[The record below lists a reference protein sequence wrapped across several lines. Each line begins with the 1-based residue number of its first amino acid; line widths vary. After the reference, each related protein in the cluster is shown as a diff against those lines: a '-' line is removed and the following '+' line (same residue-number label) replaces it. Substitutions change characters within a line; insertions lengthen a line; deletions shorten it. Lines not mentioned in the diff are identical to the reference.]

1 MSKQSYYIFSS
12 GELKRRNDSLT
23 LYVDGILKKDI
34 PIERVRDLY
43 VFSEVTYN
51 TKLFQFLGEK
61 GITVH
66 MFNYYNY
73 YVGSFCPKEALV
85 SGNILVLQVE
95 HYLNCEKRVLL
106 AKKFISAA
114 IYNILRN
121 LKYYQNRGKDLKK
134 DIERIENLESCL
146 DSCKTIP
153 EIMGI
158 EGNVRKIY
166 YSTWNTIL
174 NVKVDFKKRVK
185 RPPDNMINSLI
196 SFLNSIFYTKVLSE
210 IYQTQLN
217 PTISYLHEPGT
228 KRFSLSLDVSE
239 VFKPIIVDRTIFS
252 LVNKKI
258 ISEKDFSEE
267 DNFLKIKEN
276 GIKKI
281 MEELENTLS
290 RTIMHRKL
298 KREVSYQYLI
308 RLELYKL
315 IKHLLEEQEYEGFK
329 IWW

>member
-34 PIERVRDLY
+34 PIERVKDLY

-61 GITVH
+61 GISVH

-73 YVGSFCPKEALV
+73 YVGSFCPKETLV
-85 SGNILVLQVE
+85 SGNVLVLQVS
-95 HYLNCEKRVLL
+95 HYLCLEKRVFL

-121 LKYYQNRGKDLKK
+121 LKYYQNRGKDLSTY
-134 DIERIENLESCL
+134 IERIENLSEGL
-146 DSCKTIP
+146 EVCKTVS
-153 EIMGI
+153 EVMGI

-166 YSTWNTIL
+166 YSAWNIIL
-174 NVKVDFKKRVK
+174 NVEIDFKKRVK

-252 LVNKKI
+252 LINKKI
-258 ISEKDFSEE
+258 ISESDFLEE
-267 DNFLKIKEN
+267 DNFLKMKES
-276 GIKKI
+276 GVKKV

-315 IKHLLEEQEYEGFK
+315 IKHLLDDQEYEGFK

>member
-34 PIERVRDLY
+34 PIERVKDLY

-66 MFNYYNY
+66 MFNYYNF
-73 YVGSFCPKEALV
+73 YVGSFCPKEVLV
-85 SGNILVLQVE
+85 SGNVLVLQVE
-95 HYLNCEKRVLL
+95 HYLQYEKRVML

-121 LKYYQNRGKDLKK
+121 LKYYQTRGKDLK
-134 DIERIENLESCL
+134 DYIEKIENLEEGLESCN
-146 DSCKTIP
+146 TVP
-153 EIMGI
+153 EVMGI

-166 YSTWNTIL
+166 YSAWNTIL
-174 NVKVDFKKRVK
+174 NVEVDFKKRVK
-185 RPPDNMINSLI
+185 RPPNNMINSLI

-252 LVNKKI
+252 LLNKKI
-258 ISEKDFSEE
+258 ISEKDFVEE
-267 DNFLKIKEN
+267 DNFLRIKDS
-276 GIKKI
+276 GVKKI
-281 MEELENTLS
+281 MEEMENTLS

-315 IKHLLEEQEYEGFK
+315 VKHLFDEQEYEGFK

>member
-34 PIERVRDLY
+34 PIERVKDLY

-66 MFNYYNY
+66 MFNYYNF
-73 YVGSFCPKEALV
+73 YVGSFCPKEVLV
-85 SGNILVLQVE
+85 SGNVLVLQVE
-95 HYLNCEKRVLL
+95 HYLQYEKRVML

-121 LKYYQNRGKDLKK
+121 LKYYQTRGKDLK
-134 DIERIENLESCL
+134 DYIEKIENLEEGLESCN
-146 DSCKTIP
+146 TVP
-153 EIMGI
+153 EVMGI

-166 YSTWNTIL
+166 YSAWNTIL
-174 NVKVDFKKRVK
+174 NVEVDFKKRVK

-217 PTISYLHEPGT
+217 PTISYLHEPGN

-252 LVNKKI
+252 LLNKII
-258 ISEKDFSEE
+258 ISEKDFVEE
-267 DNFLKIKEN
+267 DNFLRIKDS
-276 GIKKI
+276 GVKKI
-281 MEELENTLS
+281 MEEMENTLS

-315 IKHLLEEQEYEGFK
+315 VKHLFDEQEYEGFK

>member
-1 MSKQSYYIFSS
+1 MAKQSYYIFSS

-34 PIERVRDLY
+34 PIERVKDLY
-43 VFSEVTYN
+43 VFAEVTYN

-66 MFNYYNY
+66 MFNYYDY
-73 YVGSFCPKEALV
+73 YVGSFCPKETLV
-85 SGNILVLQVE
+85 SGNLLVLQVE
-95 HYLNCEKRVLL
+95 HYLQHDKRVLL

-121 LKYYQNRGKDLKK
+121 LKYYQNRGKNLESY
-134 DIERIENLESCL
+134 IEKIENLEKSL
-146 DSCKTIP
+146 DVCQTVP

-166 YSTWNTIL
+166 YSAWNTIL
-174 NVKVDFKKRVK
+174 NVEVDFKKRVK
-185 RPPDNMINSLI
+185 RPPDNMVNSLI

-252 LVNKKI
+252 LINKKI

-267 DNFLKIKEN
+267 DSFLRIKES

-281 MEELENTLS
+281 MEELENTLA

-298 KREVSYQYLI
+298 KREVSYQHLI

-315 IKHLLEEQEYEGFK
+315 VKHLLNEQEYEGFK

>member
-34 PIERVRDLY
+34 PIERVKDLY

-66 MFNYYNY
+66 MFNYYNF
-73 YVGSFCPKEALV
+73 YVGSFCPKEVLV
-85 SGNILVLQVE
+85 SGNVLVLQVE
-95 HYLNCEKRVLL
+95 HYLQYEKRVML

-121 LKYYQNRGKDLKK
+121 LKYYQTRGKDLK
-134 DIERIENLESCL
+134 DYIEKIENLEEGLESCN
-146 DSCKTIP
+146 TVP
-153 EIMGI
+153 EVMGI

-166 YSTWNTIL
+166 YSAWNTIL
-174 NVKVDFKKRVK
+174 NVEVDFKKRVK

-217 PTISYLHEPGT
+217 PTISYLHEPGN

-252 LVNKKI
+252 LLNKKI
-258 ISEKDFSEE
+258 ISEKDFVEE
-267 DNFLKIKEN
+267 DNFLRIKDS
-276 GIKKI
+276 GVKKI
-281 MEELENTLS
+281 MEEMENTLS

-315 IKHLLEEQEYEGFK
+315 VKHLFDEQEYEGFK

>member
-23 LYVDGILKKDI
+23 LYVGGMLKKDI
-34 PIERVRDLY
+34 PIEQVKDLY
-43 VFSEVTYN
+43 VFAEVTYN

-61 GITVH
+61 GVTIH
-66 MFNYYNY
+66 MFNYYDY
-73 YVGSFCPKEALV
+73 YVGSFCPKETLV
-85 SGNILVLQVE
+85 SGNVLVLQVE
-95 HYLNCEKRVLL
+95 HYLQKEKRVLL
-106 AKKFISAA
+106 AKRFIASA

-121 LKYYQNRGKDLKK
+121 LKYYQNRGKDLK
-134 DIERIENLESCL
+134 DYIEKIENLESCL
-146 DSCKTIP
+146 ESCTTVS

-166 YSTWNTIL
+166 YSTWNIIL
-174 NVKVDFKKRVK
+174 NIEIDFKKRVK

-239 VFKPIIVDRTIFS
+239 VFKPIVVDRTIFA
-252 LVNKKI
+252 LINKKI
-258 ISEKDFSEE
+258 ISENDFEKE
-267 DNFLKIKEN
+267 DNYLRIKEK
-276 GIKKI
+276 GVKKI

-308 RLELYKL
+308 RLELYK
-315 IKHLLEEQEYEGFK
+315 IVKHLLNEQEYEGFK

>member
-34 PIERVRDLY
+34 PIERVKDLY

-66 MFNYYNY
+66 MFNYYNF
-73 YVGSFCPKEALV
+73 YVGSFCPKEVLV
-85 SGNILVLQVE
+85 SGNVLVLQVE
-95 HYLNCEKRVLL
+95 HYLQYEKRVML

-121 LKYYQNRGKDLKK
+121 LKYYQTRGKDLK
-134 DIERIENLESCL
+134 DYIEKIENLEEGLESCN
-146 DSCKTIP
+146 TVP
-153 EIMGI
+153 EVMGI

-166 YSTWNTIL
+166 YSAWNTIL
-174 NVKVDFKKRVK
+174 NVEVDFKKRVK
-185 RPPDNMINSLI
+185 RPPNNMINSLI

-217 PTISYLHEPGT
+217 PTISYLHEPGN

-252 LVNKKI
+252 LLNKKI
-258 ISEKDFSEE
+258 ISEKDFVEE
-267 DNFLKIKEN
+267 DNFLRIKDS
-276 GIKKI
+276 GVKKI
-281 MEELENTLS
+281 MEEMENTLS

-315 IKHLLEEQEYEGFK
+315 VKHLFDEQEYEGFK

>member
-34 PIERVRDLY
+34 PIERVKDLY

-61 GITVH
+61 GVIVH
-66 MFNYYNY
+66 MFNYYQY
-73 YVGSFCPKEALV
+73 YVGSFYPKESLV
-85 SGNILVLQVE
+85 SGNLLVLQVE
-95 HYLNCEKRVLL
+95 HYLQDKKRVLL

-121 LKYYQNRGKDLKK
+121 LKYYQNRGKELSDC
-134 DIERIENLESCL
+134 ISRIENLESCL
-146 DSCKTIP
+146 NDCKTVP

-166 YSTWNTIL
+166 YSSWNTIL
-174 NVKVDFKKRVK
+174 NVEVDFKKRVK

-196 SFLNSIFYTKVLSE
+196 SFLNSVFYTKVLSE

-252 LVNKKI
+252 LINKKM
-258 ISEKDFSEE
+258 ISEKDFSLE
-267 DNFLKIKEN
+267 DNFLKIKES

-290 RTIMHRKL
+290 RTIKHRKL
-298 KREVSYQYLI
+298 NREVTYQYLI

-315 IKHLLEEQEYEGFK
+315 IKHLLDEQEYEGFK

>member
-34 PIERVRDLY
+34 PIERVKDLY

-66 MFNYYNY
+66 MFNYYNF
-73 YVGSFCPKEALV
+73 YVGSFCPKEVLV
-85 SGNILVLQVE
+85 SGNVLVLQVE
-95 HYLNCEKRVLL
+95 HYLQYEKRVML

-121 LKYYQNRGKDLKK
+121 LKYYQTRGKDLK
-134 DIERIENLESCL
+134 DYIEKIENLEEGLESCN
-146 DSCKTIP
+146 TVP
-153 EIMGI
+153 EVMGI

-166 YSTWNTIL
+166 YSAWNTIL
-174 NVKVDFKKRVK
+174 NVEVDFKKRVK
-185 RPPDNMINSLI
+185 RPPNNMINSLI
-196 SFLNSIFYTKVLSE
+196 SFLISIFYTKVLSE

-252 LVNKKI
+252 LLNKKI
-258 ISEKDFSEE
+258 ISEKDFVEE
-267 DNFLKIKEN
+267 DNFLRIKDS
-276 GIKKI
+276 GVKKI
-281 MEELENTLS
+281 MEEMENTLS

-315 IKHLLEEQEYEGFK
+315 VKHLFDEQEYEGFK

>member
-23 LYVDGILKKDI
+23 LYVEGRLKKDI
-34 PIERVRDLY
+34 PIEQVKDLY
-43 VFSEVTYN
+43 VFAEVTYN

-61 GITVH
+61 GVTVH
-66 MFNYYNY
+66 MFNYYDY
-73 YVGSFCPKEALV
+73 YVGSFCPKETLV
-85 SGNILVLQVE
+85 SGNVLVLQVE
-95 HYLNCEKRVLL
+95 HYLQKEKRVLL
-106 AKKFISAA
+106 AKRFIASA

-121 LKYYQNRGKDLKK
+121 LKYYQNRGKDLK
-134 DIERIENLESCL
+134 DYIEKIENLESCL
-146 DSCKTIP
+146 ESCTTVS

-166 YSTWNTIL
+166 YSTWNIIL
-174 NVKVDFKKRVK
+174 NVEIDFKKRVK

-252 LVNKKI
+252 LINKKI
-258 ISEKDFSEE
+258 ISENDFEKE
-267 DNFLKIKEN
+267 DNYLRIKEK
-276 GIKKI
+276 GVKKI

-308 RLELYKL
+308 RLELYK
-315 IKHLLEEQEYEGFK
+315 IVKHLLNEQEYEGFK

>member
-12 GELKRRNDSLT
+12 GELKHRNDSLT

-34 PIERVRDLY
+34 PIERVKDLY

-61 GITVH
+61 GITVY
-66 MFNYYNY
+66 MFNYYNF
-73 YVGSFCPKEALV
+73 YVGSFCPKEVLV
-85 SGNILVLQVE
+85 SGNVLVLQVE
-95 HYLNCEKRVLL
+95 HYLQYEKRVML

-121 LKYYQNRGKDLKK
+121 LKYYQTRGKDLK
-134 DIERIENLESCL
+134 DYIEKIENLEKGLESCN
-146 DSCKTIP
+146 TVP
-153 EIMGI
+153 EVMGI

-166 YSTWNTIL
+166 YSAWNTIL
-174 NVKVDFKKRVK
+174 NVEVDFKKRVK

-217 PTISYLHEPGT
+217 PTISYLHEPGN

-252 LVNKKI
+252 LLNKKI
-258 ISEKDFSEE
+258 ISEKDFVEE
-267 DNFLKIKEN
+267 DNFLRIKDS
-276 GIKKI
+276 GVKKI
-281 MEELENTLS
+281 MEEMENTLS

-315 IKHLLEEQEYEGFK
+315 VKHLFDEQEYEGFK

>member
-34 PIERVRDLY
+34 PIERVKDLY

-66 MFNYYNY
+66 MFNYYNF
-73 YVGSFCPKEALV
+73 YVGSFCPKEVLV
-85 SGNILVLQVE
+85 SGNVLVLQVE
-95 HYLNCEKRVLL
+95 HYLQYEKRVML

-121 LKYYQNRGKDLKK
+121 LKYYQTRGKDLK
-134 DIERIENLESCL
+134 DYIEKIENLEEGLESCN
-146 DSCKTIP
+146 TVP
-153 EIMGI
+153 EVMGI

-166 YSTWNTIL
+166 YSAWNTIL
-174 NVKVDFKKRVK
+174 NVEVDFKKRVK

-217 PTISYLHEPGT
+217 PTISYLHEPGN

-252 LVNKKI
+252 LLNKKI
-258 ISEKDFSEE
+258 ISEKDFVEE
-267 DNFLKIKEN
+267 DNFLRIKDS
-276 GIKKI
+276 GVKKI
-281 MEELENTLS
+281 MEEMENTLS

-298 KREVSYQYLI
+298 KREVSY
-308 RLELYKL
+308 
-315 IKHLLEEQEYEGFK
+315 
-329 IWW
+329 